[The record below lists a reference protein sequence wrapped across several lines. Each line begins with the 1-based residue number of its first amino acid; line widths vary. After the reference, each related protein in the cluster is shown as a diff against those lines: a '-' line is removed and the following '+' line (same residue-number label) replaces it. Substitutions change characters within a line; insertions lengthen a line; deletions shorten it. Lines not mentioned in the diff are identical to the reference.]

1 MKFLQLIKK
10 GATAPTPEEGVLY
23 YDKNTEST
31 SVIIPNPI
39 VSTTYEV
46 KNISVTE
53 TQPMEASSTSATVT
67 FTGVKTETYK
77 KGNTVVT
84 ETEES
89 QTVEFEANDTTEAAT
104 RNGSFEWNGESVAWS
119 VNLKAKEDTPTVEL
133 VDLGLPSGLKWATC
147 NIGATKP
154 EEYGLYFQWGATE
167 GYTGDEA
174 LAHSDWPTAP
184 FNNGS
189 SSYNST
195 YFASVSG
202 DVLTTKEGETY
213 SVLKSQYDAATATYG
228 EGYRMPT
235 EAEMNELTANTT
247 SAWTQVNGVKC
258 LKLTSKSDTSKS
270 IIFPAAGYCSG
281 GSFYR
286 VGSYSNV
293 WTSSL
298 FPNGGYLAWYL
309 YFDYGVVGMNGN
321 SRYQGFS
328 VRAVHE

>member
-10 GATAPTPEEGVLY
+10 GTTVPTPEEGVLY

-31 SVIIPNPI
+31 SVIIPNSI

-84 ETEES
+84 ETEET

-104 RNGSFEWNGESVAWS
+104 RNGSFDWNGESVAWE
-119 VNLKAKEDTPTVEL
+119 VELKAKFIPEF

-147 NIGATKP
+147 NVGATKP
-154 EEYGLYFQWGATE
+154 EEYGLYFQWGATQ

-174 LAHSDWPTAP
+174 KAHSTWSTAP

-189 SSYNST
+189 SSYDET
-195 YFASVSG
+195 YFASVKDAVCPNG
-202 DVLTTKEGETY
+202 VLAA
-213 SVLKSQYDAATATYG
+213 QYDAATANFG

-235 EAEMNELTANTT
+235 KAEYEELIANTT
-247 SAWTQVNGVKC
+247 SAYTQVDGVNC
-258 LKLTSKSDTSKS
+258 LRFTSKSDASKS
-270 IIFPAAGYCSG
+270 IVFPAAGDCSNG
-281 GSFYR
+281 WFGL
-286 VGSYSNV
+286 VGSIGYV

-298 FPNGGYLAWYL
+298 YSDSPRNAWHLDFYSGY
-309 YFDYGVVGMNGN
+309 VGMNYV
-321 SRYQGFS
+321 SRYCGFS